1 MKCNFARFLPAVAL
15 AMFLPVF
22 AAPGMAQA
30 TPTQATSGTKVAVV
44 NIQGAIFGC
53 NEGQRDLQ
61 ALQKQFE
68 PKKNELDNLG
78 KEVDSLKKQYSAQG
92 DKLNADARDN
102 LLKQIDSK
110 QKVYQRNLEDAQGDF
125 NQQQQEILNR
135 IGKKMLQ
142 VLDKYAKENSFSV
155 VLEAGTEQSNVLW
168 ATEGVNITP
177 QLVAAYNA
185 ESGVAAPPKPA
196 GTTAPTTTKPT
207 GGAAA
212 KTPGGTASAR
222 PTSKP
227 KE

>member
-1 MKCNFARFLPAVAL
+1 MKRNFARFLPALAL
-15 AMFLPVF
+15 AMLLPVL

-30 TPTQATSGTKVAVV
+30 SPTPQAGGTKVAVV

-68 PKKNELDNLG
+68 PKKTELDNLN
-78 KEVDSLKKQYSAQG
+78 KEVEDLKKQYSAQG
-92 DKLNADARDN
+92 DKLNQDARDN

-110 QKVYQRNLEDAQGDF
+110 QKLYQRNLEDAQGDF

-135 IGKKMLQ
+135 IGKKMLA
-142 VLDKYAKENSFSV
+142 VLDKYAKENAFSV

-168 ATEGVNITP
+168 ATEAVNITP
-177 QLVAAYNA
+177 ALVAAYNA

-196 GTTAPTTTKPT
+196 GATPARP
-207 GGAAA
+207 GAGAAA
-212 KTPGGTASAR
+212 KPPAGTASA
-222 PTSKP
+222 KP
-227 KE
+227 ATTKPNQ